1 MGIVRYPQYIRF
13 PGSKLKVTPQSGS
26 FFYNKGQNMR
36 QAGDVIGTAKGIY
49 DTGRALYNNARAAAP
64 YLNRAGAALEEA
76 GAMMPRFAPI
86 AAEAGLL
93 LL

>member
-13 PGSKLKVTPQSGS
+13 QGPKAKVAPQGGS
-26 FFYNKGQNMR
+26 FFDNIGQKMR
-36 QAGDVIGTAKGIY
+36 QAGEVIGTAKGIH
-49 DTGRALYNNARAAAP
+49 DTGRAPYNNARAAAP

-76 GAMMPRFAPI
+76 GAIMPRFAPI

>member
-13 PGSKLKVTPQSGS
+13 QGPKAKATAHSGS
-26 FFYNKGQNMR
+26 FFDNVGQKMR
-36 QAGDVIGTAKGIY
+36 EAGEVVGTAKGIY

-76 GAMMPRFAPI
+76 GALMPRFAPI

>member
-13 PGSKLKVTPQSGS
+13 QGPKAKVTPQSGS
-26 FFYNKGQNMR
+26 FFDNIGQKMR
-36 QAGDVIGTAKGIY
+36 QAGEVIGTAKGIY

-64 YLNRAGAALEEA
+64 YLNRAGAALEE
-76 GAMMPRFAPI
+76 GAAFMPRFAPI